1 MLWGDTCRRADSC
14 LVVGLC
20 HTDIVLTVAHHAAVI
35 VAVLPDDRKLTA
47 EVGAV
52 EVLQTLLRE
61 AGQTLT
67 TLVLVTG
74 RDGMLDGE
82 GCRAFALGVAE
93 DVELGEG

>member
-1 MLWGDTCRRADSC
+1 M
-14 LVVGLC
+14 
-20 HTDIVLTVAHHAAVI
+20 AHHAAVI
-35 VAVLPDDRKLTA
+35 VAVLPDDRKLTT

-52 EVLQTLLRE
+52 EVLQTLLGE
-61 AGQTLT
+61 AGQTLA

-82 GCRAFALGVAE
+82 GCRALALGVAE

>member
-1 MLWGDTCRRADSC
+1 M
-14 LVVGLC
+14 
-20 HTDIVLTVAHHAAVI
+20 
-35 VAVLPDDRKLTA
+35 LPDDRKLTT

-61 AGQTLT
+61 AGQTLA
-67 TLVLVTG
+67 TLVLVSG

>member
-1 MLWGDTCRRADSC
+1 MT
-14 LVVGLC
+14 
-20 HTDIVLTVAHHAAVI
+20 HHAAVI
-35 VAVLPDDRKLTA
+35 VAVLPDDRKFTT

-67 TLVLVTG
+67 ALVLVTG

-93 DVELGEG
+93 YVELGEG

>member
-1 MLWGDTCRRADSC
+1 MT
-14 LVVGLC
+14 
-20 HTDIVLTVAHHAAVI
+20 
-35 VAVLPDDRKLTA
+35 

-61 AGQTLT
+61 AGQTLA
-67 TLVLVTG
+67 TLVLVAG